1 MSITKEEYSN
11 FITEIENIGTQ
22 PEFKLLFNKTI
33 KSLRLFSTAS
43 EILKPVKEAYD
54 HNFIDICA
62 RYGLDTNEIQKQ
74 LDEAWSN
81 RSIISKIPSI
91 SGGNIL
97 KLTFGK
103 YLKKSIA
110 IAESVLQKGTVGI

>member
-1 MSITKEEYSN
+1 MTFSKKEYRN
-11 FITEIENIGTQ
+11 YITEIENIGAQ

-54 HNFIDICA
+54 HNFIDISS
-62 RYGLDTNEIQKQ
+62 RYGLNTDEVKKK
-74 LDEAWSN
+74 LDDAWNS

-103 YLKKSIA
+103 YLKMTIA
-110 IAESVLQKGTVGI
+110 IAEKALQEGTAGI